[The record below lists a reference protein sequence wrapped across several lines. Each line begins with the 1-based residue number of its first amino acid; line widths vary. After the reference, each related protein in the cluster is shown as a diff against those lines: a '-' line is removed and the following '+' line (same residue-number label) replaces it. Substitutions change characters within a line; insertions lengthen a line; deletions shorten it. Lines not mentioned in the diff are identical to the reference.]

1 MAVYYAAKENILT
14 WPIGLINIITAFFIY
29 YHVRLYSDMF
39 LQIYFICISIYGW
52 LIWNMEHRNAVP
64 LKYLSNQGLALF
76 AFLII
81 ICTIVLGKFMSHIH
95 EFFPSAFPEP
105 AAYPYSDTLVAVASI
120 IANTLMAR
128 RFIESWILW
137 IGVDVICVYLYFQK
151 DIKFIAFEFLIFLIL
166 ACFGLYNWIQM
177 KRKQDQISKSLHRL

>member
-1 MAVYYAAKENILT
+1 MCQT
-14 WPIGLINIITAFFIY
+14 RDWP
-29 YHVRLYSDMF
+29 
-39 LQIYFICISIYGW
+39 
-52 LIWNMEHRNAVP
+52 
-64 LKYLSNQGLALF
+64 LF

-81 ICTIVLGKFMSHIH
+81 ICTIVFGKFMSHIH

-151 DIKFIAFEFLIFLIL
+151 ISSLLPLSFDFLIL